1 MTSFFDKNIGA
12 ISGRVRAINSLCS
25 DLESKLDLSK
35 PDYENVEIIREEAY
49 KRGVTLPPSRAFKLL
64 CRIKRKQA
72 GWTITNHE
80 EAATA

>member
-12 ISGRVRAINSLCS
+12 ISGRVRAINNLCS
-25 DLESKLDLSK
+25 DLESTLDFSK
-35 PDYENVEIIREEAY
+35 PDYENVEIIRAEAH
-49 KRGVTLPPSRAFKLL
+49 KRGLTLHKSRAAKLL

-80 EAATA
+80 KITS